1 MRRSGDPRRCADRR
15 VPSTMSRGKTRVLR
29 GDEGEMHTYA
39 LIRVPSEL
47 ACLRLIT
54 APLFQ
59 TGSRVLPGPI
69 RCIEAT
75 ARAHHT
81 NTAGLNMAGYQQ
93 STAYSIVAQQL
104 WGAG

>member
-1 MRRSGDPRRCADRR
+1 
-15 VPSTMSRGKTRVLR
+15 
-29 GDEGEMHTYA
+29 MHAYAA
-39 LIRVPSEL
+39 LITVPSEL

-75 ARAHHT
+75 VDVLKRQRGPIT
-81 NTAGLNMAGYQQ
+81 RIRQD
-93 STAYSIVAQQL
+93 
-104 WGAG
+104 